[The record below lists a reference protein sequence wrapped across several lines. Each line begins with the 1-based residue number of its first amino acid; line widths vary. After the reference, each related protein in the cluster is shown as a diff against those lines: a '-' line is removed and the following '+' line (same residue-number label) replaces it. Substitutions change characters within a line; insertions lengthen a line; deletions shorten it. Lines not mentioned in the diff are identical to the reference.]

1 MEQIEI
7 HIDLKGTDPTVSQ
20 ILPWWLE
27 TIGFEG
33 FVETPSGL
41 LAYIPSD
48 RFNPNSLAGFF
59 KEHHLPEIPYT
70 VKILPDKNWN
80 EEWEKNFEPVGIH
93 SICRIRAPF
102 HKADPSF
109 PIEIIIEPKMSFGTG
124 HHATTSLMAEEILK
138 MDLTGMSVLDA
149 GCGTGILSIIA
160 EKKGA
165 AKIVAID
172 IDEWS
177 YRNTHENISL
187 NNCSHIQVM
196 LGDVH
201 TLSGSKFDL
210 IIANINLN
218 ILKMNLHP
226 FYHMLNTD
234 GILLMSGILESD
246 IQHLHQETTFFS
258 NITFEVHRTLNN
270 WSMIRYKK
278 TNPLS

>member
-7 HIDLKGTDPTVSQ
+7 HINLKGIDPIIGQ

-41 LAYIPSD
+41 LAYIPSNGFD
-48 RFNPNSLAGFF
+48 PDSLAGFF
-59 KEHHLPEIPYT
+59 KNHQFPDIPYT
-70 VKILPDKNWN
+70 VKVLPDKNWN
-80 EEWEKNFEPVGIH
+80 EEWEKNFEPVTIH
-93 SICRIRAPF
+93 KLCRIRAPF
-102 HKADPSF
+102 HKTDPSY

-138 MDLTGMSVLDA
+138 MDLTAMSVLDA

-177 YRNTHENISL
+177 YRNSQENITL
-187 NNCSHIQVM
+187 NNCSNIEVM

-201 TLSGSKFDL
+201 ALSGSRFDL

-218 ILKMNLHP
+218 ILKMNLHS
-226 FYHMLNTD
+226 FYHMLNSE

-246 IQHLHQETTFFS
+246 IQHLHHETTS
-258 NITFEVHRTLNN
+258 LSLITFEVHRTLNN
-270 WSMIRYKK
+270 WSLVRYKK
-278 TNPLS
+278 TNP